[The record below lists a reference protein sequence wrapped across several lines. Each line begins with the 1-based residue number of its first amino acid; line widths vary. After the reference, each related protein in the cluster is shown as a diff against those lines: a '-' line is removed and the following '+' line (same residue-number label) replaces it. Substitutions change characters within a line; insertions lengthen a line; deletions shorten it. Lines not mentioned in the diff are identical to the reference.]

1 MSLFCAVT
9 ISIITVII
17 YLLLVTYVNNGKT
30 PISYMENKTFNNTFN
45 NTLEM
50 YIFISVFLA
59 FYTNKI
65 LINGCY

>member
-9 ISIITVII
+9 ISIITLII
-17 YLLLVTYVNNGKT
+17 YLLLIKYVNNGNT
-30 PISYMENKTFNNTFN
+30 PISYMDKNSKPIN

-50 YIFISVFLA
+50 FIFISVFLA

>member
-9 ISIITVII
+9 FSIITVII
-17 YLLLVTYVNNGKT
+17 YLLLVTYINNGKT
-30 PISYMENKTFNNTFN
+30 PISYMENKLISNTFN

-50 YIFISVFLA
+50 YIFISVFFA

>member
-9 ISIITVII
+9 ISIIKLII
-17 YLLLVTYVNNGKT
+17 YLLLIKYVNNGNTTIYYMDKNSKT
-30 PISYMENKTFNNTFN
+30 IN

-50 YIFISVFLA
+50 FIFISVFLA